1 MSTDASSVVRWVV
14 EHGGFWSNQI
24 RVGSG
29 RRGRGIFATE
39 PIMPGRL
46 LLSVPVSLAI
56 PQQPPDN
63 HACRTIAA
71 LRKELELGPQS
82 FYWPFLLSIQNV
94 TVDIPDAWSAEERM
108 LLDGLP
114 PGDWRAPSRSYADA
128 CVPMGMP
135 PLESDA
141 LTTRALMLFTSR
153 SGPLGM
159 QPLFDLLNHGHN
171 STTHRVTGGQH
182 AFYAVRPHRA
192 GEELLNTFRS
202 GAGVGRALIRE
213 MRAAGSEPVA
223 TTALFRDYGFFD
235 EPPVKWEFRA
245 PATGELHGFVIE
257 ALGADSNPGS
267 DVVLAPSGAPLDALD
282 SGEEADNG
290 TEDVAWARRLAR
302 DAQEKLDELR
312 SRAAALAHA
321 IGPYPWSAR
330 VQLARDYRAAFE
342 RALEAVVAT
351 VQRLHG
357 APAAQ
362 GMEAC
367 AAGAGAGGTG
377 APELDENKKS
387 KKQ

>member
-1 MSTDASSVVRWVV
+1 MDTACGSSCDDAMSAVQWVV
-14 EHGGFWSNQI
+14 EHGGFWSNLI

-29 RRGRGIFATE
+29 PHGRGIFAIE

-46 LLSVPVSLAI
+46 LLSVPVSLVI
-56 PQQPPDN
+56 PPPQEPPDD
-63 HACRTIAA
+63 HPCRTIAA

-82 FYWPFLLSIQNV
+82 FHWPYLRSMQNV
-94 TVDIPDAWSAEERM
+94 SVDVPDAWSAEERM

-114 PGDWRAPSRSYADA
+114 PGDWRAPSRSYSDE

-135 PLESDA
+135 PLDSDA
-141 LTTRALMLFTSR
+141 LATRALMLFTSR

-159 QPLFDLLNHGHN
+159 QPLFDLFNHGHN

-192 GEELLNTFRS
+192 GEELRNTFRS
-202 GAGVGRALIRE
+202 GAGVGRALIRQ

-257 ALGADSNPGS
+257 ALGSEPSS
-267 DVVLAPSGAPLDALD
+267 DVVLAPSGAPLDAPEA
-282 SGEEADNG
+282 GEEAADG
-290 TEDVAWARRLAR
+290 IGGEVWARRLGR
-302 DAQEKLDELR
+302 DAQEKLDELH
-312 SRAAALAHA
+312 SRDAALA
-321 IGPYPWSAR
+321 PWSVR
-330 VQLARDYRAAFE
+330 VQLALDYRAAFE

-351 VQRLHG
+351 VRRHDT
-357 APAAQ
+357 AAD
-362 GMEAC
+362 GLEAC
-367 AAGAGAGGTG
+367 AAAETGAG
-377 APELDENKKS
+377 
-387 KKQ
+387 